1 MVKTI
6 ILLLA
11 NLFFS
16 VANANLLF
24 KTMYQRKGS
33 QLCLTTAYFVR
44 FKLQ

>member
-16 VANANLLF
+16 LANANLLF
-24 KTMYQRKGS
+24 KTVCIKGKAVS
-33 QLCLTTAYFVR
+33 CV
-44 FKLQ
+44 